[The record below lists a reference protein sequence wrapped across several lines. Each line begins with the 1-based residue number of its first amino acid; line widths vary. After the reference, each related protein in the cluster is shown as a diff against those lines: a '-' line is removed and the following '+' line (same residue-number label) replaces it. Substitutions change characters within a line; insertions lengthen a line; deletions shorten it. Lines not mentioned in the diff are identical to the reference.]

1 MLVDEP
7 EQRAAECR
15 GADKDEQV
23 YTHDPA
29 ADRVGRGRLHGG
41 VRRGQQ
47 EQRARADR
55 EQEYAV
61 DFLDVAFVK
70 QAAGEGRGRLVRRDR
85 LIWAAAPG
93 TKLEAG
99 RRVSLVVYQAPSISR
114 SLGVQAL
121 ERAGLP
127 YRVTC
132 TVRGVL
138 GVVAAARAGL
148 GVAIFARSLVP
159 DDLVGLPATAGLPD
173 VGAID
178 LTLLTNPRSATEPAE
193 ALTAAILASGHPVKS
208 RQG

>member
-1 MLVDEP
+1 MVCSSLVRIRD
-7 EQRAAECR
+7 RAASGAAR
-15 GADKDEQV
+15 GA
-23 YTHDPA
+23 A
-29 ADRVGRGRLHGG
+29 AWS
-41 VRRGQQ
+41 
-47 EQRARADR
+47 
-55 EQEYAV
+55 AV
-61 DFLDVAFVK
+61 TVSS
-70 QAAGEGRGRLVRRDR
+70 GPP
-85 LIWAAAPG
+85 APG

-99 RRVSLVVYQAPSISR
+99 RRVALVVYQAPSISR

-121 ERAGLP
+121 ERTGLP

-159 DDLVGLPATAGLPD
+159 GDLVELPASAGLPD

-208 RQG
+208 RQD